1 MKLKSDFM
9 LREIAGTW
17 LVVPLGNR
25 VVDFNGLITLSETG
39 AFLWKLLQDGKED
52 KEALVAAL
60 LEEYDVDRET
70 AEADVTD
77 FLDQLEKESIA
88 E

>member
-1 MKLKSDFM
+1 MKLKSDYM

-39 AFLWKLLQDGKED
+39 AFLWKLLQDGKENRD
-52 KEALVAAL
+52 DLVKAL
-60 LEEYDVDRET
+60 LEEYDVDRAT

-77 FLDQLEKESIA
+77 FLVQLQKESIA